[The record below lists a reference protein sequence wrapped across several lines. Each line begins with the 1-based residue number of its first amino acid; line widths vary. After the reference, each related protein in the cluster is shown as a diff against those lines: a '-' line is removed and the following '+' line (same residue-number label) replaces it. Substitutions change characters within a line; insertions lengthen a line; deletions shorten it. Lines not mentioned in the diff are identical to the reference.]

1 MSDQARAPS
10 LSFTHGQVLQTI
22 EAMHIA
28 EWLDRPALDSVL
40 KKLRRDFVPFSSEEL
55 AKPQWKQVRYG
66 FVHLIECVVAV
77 KMMADGMSHR
87 HIVALLTFDRKRLRE
102 AYLRAFSESQSGLGA
117 PIPIKHPDGRE
128 ITISGLYLDFM
139 ATINKLGVLS
149 SSGPRL
155 LDPWQAVNRYM
166 GAYMGLHPLP
176 PIRLSDLATEAVRI
190 AVLMPELKRGR
201 RPANHLDH

>member
-1 MSDQARAPS
+1 
-10 LSFTHGQVLQTI
+10 
-22 EAMHIA
+22 MHIA
-28 EWLDRPALDSVL
+28 EWLDRSALDSVL
-40 KKLRRDFVPFSSEEL
+40 KKLRRDFVPFSAEEL
-55 AKPQWKQVRYG
+55 AKPQWEQVRYG

-77 KMMADGMSHR
+77 KMMADGISHR

-102 AYLRAFSESQSGLGA
+102 AYLKAFSESQSGLGT
-117 PIPIKHPDGRE
+117 PIPIKHPDGCE

-176 PIRLSDLATEAVRI
+176 PIRLSDIATEAVRI

-201 RPANHLDH
+201 RPANHSDN

>member
-1 MSDQARAPS
+1 MLDQTNIS
-10 LSFTHGQVLQTI
+10 TLSFSHGQILQTI

-28 EWLDRPALDSVL
+28 EWLDRPALDSIL
-40 KKLRRDFVPFSSEEL
+40 KKLRRDFVPFSAEEL
-55 AKPQWKQVRYG
+55 AKPQWEQVRYG

-102 AYLRAFSESQSGLGA
+102 AYLKAFSESQSGLGA
-117 PIPIKHPDGRE
+117 RIPIKHSDGRE

-201 RPANHLDH
+201 RPANHPDH